1 MVRNTQSAAGVVWQY
16 KVLATDGLTMAESVL
31 NGLGADG
38 WQLVGIDRGVA
49 YFMRGGNGQVAG
61 NGKPAAKNDG
71 DNLGADGSPK
81 KAASRRLAK
90 SKGAKAVA

>member
-31 NGLGADG
+31 NDLGADG

-61 NGKPAAKNDG
+61 NGKLAAKNDG
-71 DNLGADGSPK
+71 DNLGANGSPK

-90 SKGAKAVA
+90 SKGT

>member
-61 NGKPAAKNDG
+61 NGKLAAKNDG

>member
-1 MVRNTQSAAGVVWQY
+1 MVRNTQSAAGDVWQY

-81 KAASRRLAK
+81 KTPTRRLAK